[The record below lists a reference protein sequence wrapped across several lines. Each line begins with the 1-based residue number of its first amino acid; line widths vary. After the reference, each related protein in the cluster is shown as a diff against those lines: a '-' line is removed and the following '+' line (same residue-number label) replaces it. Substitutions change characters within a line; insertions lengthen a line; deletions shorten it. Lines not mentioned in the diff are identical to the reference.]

1 MHWHGVRNYAM
12 LSRTLTLYNR
22 TLRASPLKPALVHT
36 PALLTQHFHRPLS
49 AMATVQTHPSLT
61 IVSTPNA
68 PAAIGPYAQAIKAG
82 DLLFLSGCIPL
93 NAQGEL
99 VGEGSVEAQT
109 QQVLANL
116 KAVVEAG
123 GSELGKV
130 IKTTVFL
137 KSMNDFV
144 TVNGIYAAFFG
155 KHTPARSAV
164 EVARLPKD
172 VLVEVEAIVSLK

>member
-1 MHWHGVRNYAM
+1 
-12 LSRTLTLYNR
+12 
-22 TLRASPLKPALVHT
+22 
-36 PALLTQHFHRPLS
+36 
-49 AMATVQTHPSLT
+49 MATVQTHPSLS
-61 IVSTPNA
+61 IVSTSNA

-93 NAQGEL
+93 NPQGEL

-109 QQVLANL
+109 HQVLANL

-130 IKTTVFL
+130 VKTTVFL
-137 KSMNDFV
+137 KSMNDFA

-172 VLVEVEAIVSLK
+172 VLVEIEAIVSLK

>member
-1 MHWHGVRNYAM
+1 M
-12 LSRTLTLYNR
+12 LSRTFALYNR
-22 TLRASPLKPALVHT
+22 TFRASTLKAALSQTPLTYPVR
-36 PALLTQHFHRPLS
+36 HFHR
-49 AMATVQTHPSLT
+49 THPAMSTVKTHSSLT
-61 IVSTPNA
+61 VVSTPNA

-93 NAQGEL
+93 NAQGQL
-99 VGEGSVEAQT
+99 VGEGDVTAQT
-109 QQVLANL
+109 HQVLANL

-137 KSMNDFV
+137 KSMNDFA
-144 TVNGIYAAFFG
+144 TVNGIYSSFFG
-155 KHTPARSAV
+155 QHTPARSAV

-172 VLVEVEAIVSLK
+172 VLVEIEAIVSLK